1 MTFPRITWKKKSNLT
16 LNIFTLKTDKKT
28 YFDMESI
35 VYPYENILE
44 GPGNYLSLSMND
56 YTDVL
61 IKIKW
66 NFYFHTSFWCL
77 QRSVKI
83 KI

>member
-1 MTFPRITWKKKSNLT
+1 MITNSRFLRELFTCYDISSNYVKKKKSNLT

-35 VYPYENILE
+35 VCPYENILE

-61 IKIKW
+61 IKIK
-66 NFYFHTSFWCL
+66 
-77 QRSVKI
+77 
-83 KI
+83 